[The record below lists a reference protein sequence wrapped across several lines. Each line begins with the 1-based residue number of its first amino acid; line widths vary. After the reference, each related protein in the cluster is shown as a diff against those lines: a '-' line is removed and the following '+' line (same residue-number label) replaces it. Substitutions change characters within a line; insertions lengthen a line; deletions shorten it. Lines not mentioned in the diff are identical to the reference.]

1 MAKTRTENL
10 PDLSG
15 LLDQGDDFTQDIQ
28 RALLRHSGRIVPALS
43 IAEQIASRLAALIA
57 LDHIRP
63 GQRVLEED
71 VGATLGV
78 SRAPV
83 REALRILERDRLLV
97 VLPRRGAHVTYPSVD
112 ELRDI
117 FEVRA
122 SLWATLVAH
131 VISDRHE
138 ELERVLDAG
147 VQSLQAAME
156 AGSVDGYALGTFK
169 ISMSI
174 CDLCGNL
181 LLADMARSVSLQ
193 TLRYGRLG
201 FRVPGRIEQSI
212 REWRIMLRA
221 LRAGDGERV
230 VDTVRKRINGSRDAV
245 LQWMTESQTMQA
257 AAAESVSR
265 TRRLKEEDH
274 AATGSTPVRRTGAPP
289 RGGKATRR

>member
-1 MAKTRTENL
+1 MAKARTENL

-15 LLDQGDDFTQDIQ
+15 LLDQSGDFMQDIQ
-28 RALLRHSGRIVPALS
+28 RALLRHSGRASHALS
-43 IAEQIASRLAALIA
+43 VAEQIASRLAALIA
-57 LDHIRP
+57 LDRIRP
-63 GQRVLEED
+63 GQRILEED

-97 VLPRRGAHVTYPSVD
+97 LLPRRGAHVTYPSVD

-131 VISDRHE
+131 VINDRRE
-138 ELERVLDAG
+138 ELERVLDTG
-147 VQSLQAAME
+147 VQSLQAAMD

-169 ISMSI
+169 ISMII
-174 CDLCGNL
+174 CDLCDNL

-201 FRVPGRIEQSI
+201 FRVPGRLEQSI
-212 REWRIMLRA
+212 GEWRIMLRA

-230 VDTVRKRINGSRDAV
+230 VDTVRRRINGSRDAV
-245 LQWMTESQTMQA
+245 LQWMTESQMMQPA
-257 AAAESVSR
+257 AARLASR

-274 AATGSTPVRRTGAPP
+274 AATRSTPVRRTGAPP
-289 RGGKATRR
+289 RSGKPTRR